1 VVLKDSAGI
10 LKPGSQRPMGP
21 VGRNLNQGSG
31 DRVLIGVVMLLALAT
46 VPLAGGRLGA
56 LAEIRLRHGWAILA
70 AVAAQIFITTIAP
83 DGSAN
88 LRAGLHLGTYA
99 IASIFVV
106 ANHRLPGL
114 WLIALG
120 AALNLL
126 VIGVNGGVMPADPG
140 ALERAG
146 LPIVSSQF
154 KNSTVLE
161 DPKLAVLGD
170 VFAVPEPLPFANV
183 FSIGDVM
190 LLLGGLLALHRSCG
204 SRLVPRSRGA
214 PSSTDRDRDREPS
227 DRP

>member
-1 VVLKDSAGI
+1 
-10 LKPGSQRPMGP
+10 
-21 VGRNLNQGSG
+21 
-31 DRVLIGVVMLLALAT
+31 VLIGVVMLLAFAT

-56 LAEIRLRHGWAILA
+56 LAEIRFRHGWAILI
-70 AVAAQIFITTIAP
+70 AVAAQVLITTIAP
-83 DGSAN
+83 DGSTR

-99 IASIFVV
+99 IATIFVV
-106 ANHRLPGL
+106 ANRHLPGL

-126 VIGVNGGVMPADPG
+126 VIGINGGVMPADPA

-146 LPIVSSQF
+146 LPVVSGEF
-154 KNSTVLE
+154 ENSTALE
-161 DPKLAVLGD
+161 DPKLAILGD

-183 FSIGDVM
+183 FSIGDVV

-214 PSSTDRDRDREPS
+214 SSSTDRDRDREPRLS
-227 DRP
+227 RPPWNFGGGPR

>member
-1 VVLKDSAGI
+1 
-10 LKPGSQRPMGP
+10 
-21 VGRNLNQGSG
+21 
-31 DRVLIGVVMLLALAT
+31 VLIGVVMLLAVAS

-70 AVAAQIFITTIAP
+70 AVAAQVLITTIAP
-83 DGSAN
+83 DGSTS

-99 IASIFVV
+99 IAAIFVV
-106 ANHRLPGL
+106 ANRHLPGL

-120 AALNLL
+120 ATLNLL

-146 LPIVSSQF
+146 LPVVSNEF
-154 KNSTVLE
+154 ENSTVLE
-161 DPKLAVLGD
+161 DPKLAILGD

-183 FSIGDVM
+183 FSIGDVV

-214 PSSTDRDRDREPS
+214 SSSTDETGTENHRTDLKKARQARG
-227 DRP
+227 